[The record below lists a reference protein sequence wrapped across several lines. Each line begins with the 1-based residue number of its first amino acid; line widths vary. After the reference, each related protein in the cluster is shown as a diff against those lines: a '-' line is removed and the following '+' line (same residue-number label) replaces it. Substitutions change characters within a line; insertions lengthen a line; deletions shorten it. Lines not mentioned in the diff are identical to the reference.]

1 MLRCSVLL
9 FASVVH
15 GAVHEVD
22 WIIPTEPN
30 AITITVGDTVRFS
43 WPTSEEHNV
52 YQSASQAD
60 YDSCAKTGGEE
71 LAPTTVFEY
80 TTPAYDTVGTYYY
93 VCTVREHCANGQYI
107 AVTVEAAPPPPAAP
121 CFRSAATVMRANGMA
136 ARIDELQPGDAI
148 VAASREGR
156 VGTGTLSTLSIAQPT
171 AKATF
176 IQLVTDAN
184 TTLTVTAEHHL
195 PVGDACCATL
205 QKVRDVAIGQRVWSV
220 VADAVVPT
228 TVVRKG
234 VVIDTGLHSPV
245 LTNGAFPIVDGVVT
259 SFDRIES
266 VTAAAYLLPYAEPLL
281 RLAGA
286 AGVGSLRPSA
296 WLAHEGAE
304 KTLKTPK
311 SPSPM
316 ATTFVDVAK

>member
-1 MLRCSVLL
+1 M
-9 FASVVH
+9 
-15 GAVHEVD
+15 
-22 WIIPTEPN
+22 
-30 AITITVGDTVRFS
+30 
-43 WPTSEEHNV
+43 
-52 YQSASQAD
+52 
-60 YDSCAKTGGEE
+60 
-71 LAPTTVFEY
+71 
-80 TTPAYDTVGTYYY
+80 
-93 VCTVREHCANGQYI
+93 
-107 AVTVEAAPPPPAAP
+107 
-121 CFRSAATVMRANGMA
+121 
-136 ARIDELQPGDAI
+136 
-148 VAASREGR
+148 
-156 VGTGTLSTLSIAQPT
+156 
-171 AKATF
+171 
-176 IQLVTDAN
+176 
-184 TTLTVTAEHHL
+184 
-195 PVGDACCATL
+195 GDACCATL

-304 KTLKTPK
+304 KTRKTPK

-316 ATTFVDVAK
+316 ATAFVDVAK